1 MGFSR
6 FNPQSAI
13 RNSLMYLAS
22 FELGDARLV
31 QGCLRFPCLP
41 PVADRQRRRWW
52 DEFGRLMGAGDAVP
66 GGDGAV
72 RVVLGGAADG
82 GLPDRLLFATA
93 PASAEA
99 DLRRHLASFTRL
111 DHIIEGSVEAP
122 RDRGRHDEWAAGFP
136 ALQCRVGAGGFG
148 AGDAWFACDFRV
160 LPLLDELLAE
170 ADALG
175 HRFGYQAHVRR
186 LDGADARLA
195 DWVRV
200 ARKNA
205 LRARGLAGV
214 PAAVAAMQQRL
225 ADGLAAAAAVVEE
238 FVGADTPA
246 AADWLGGALR
256 RHFARRFGPL
266 RFAVPDFEFAAR
278 AHDDQL
284 AAALHSFAFANPTA
298 EELCATAVDDAG
310 RAAVLNWRP
319 ADALADRFAAR
330 AGRCGGVAESSSDGV
345 EAEAGSREWGVG
357 GIVGGAAAQT
367 PYSPHPTPHGPSP
380 DPATSL
386 PEPYDGQEPFLFVSY
401 KRQDMPRIAPILRRL
416 VRDGH
421 NVWYDKGIPGG
432 SEWDAQIEERL
443 TACRLVLLFVSQAAV
458 RSKYVRREVKFAD
471 MLDKPL
477 LSVKLE
483 EAALGDGMNM
493 LLTQYQMV
501 DAAAADFDPQL
512 RRAIHYLAGR
522 GAT

>member
-1 MGFSR
+1 
-6 FNPQSAI
+6 
-13 RNSLMYLAS
+13 
-22 FELGDARLV
+22 
-31 QGCLRFPCLP
+31 
-41 PVADRQRRRWW
+41 VA
-52 DEFGRLMGAGDAVP
+52 E
-66 GGDGAV
+66 
-72 RVVLGGAADG
+72 G
-82 GLPDRLLFATA
+82 GLPDRLLFASA

-111 DHIIEGSVEAP
+111 DHVVEGSVEVP
-122 RDRGRHDEWAAGFP
+122 RDRGRHDGWAAGFP
-136 ALQCRVGAGGFG
+136 ALQCRVSADGFG

-186 LDGADARLA
+186 LDGADARRA
-195 DWVRV
+195 DWARV

-205 LRARGLAGV
+205 LRVRGLAGV

-225 ADGLAAAAAVVEE
+225 ADGLASATAVVEE

-266 RFAVPDFEFAAR
+266 RFAVPDFDFVPR

-284 AAALHSFAFANPTA
+284 AAALHTAAFAAPA
-298 EELCATAVDDAG
+298 VEAMCAAAVDDAG
-310 RAAVLNWRP
+310 RAAVLGWRP
-319 ADALADRFAAR
+319 ADALADHFAAR
-330 AGRCGGVAESSSDGV
+330 VGTSGGVAEWSSDGV
-345 EAEAGSREWGVG
+345 EE
-357 GIVGGAAAQT
+357 AAAAVGALSIT
-367 PYSPHPTPHGPSP
+367 PPLHHS
-380 DPATSL
+380 ATSPPL
-386 PEPYDGQEPFLFVSY
+386 PEPYDGPGPFLFVSY
-401 KRQDMPRIAPILRRL
+401 KRQDMPRIAPVLRRL
-416 VRDGH
+416 IGDGH

-432 SEWDAQIEERL
+432 SEWDALIEERL

-483 EAALGDGMNM
+483 AAALGDGMNM

-501 DAAAADFDPQL
+501 DAAAADFDAQL
-512 RRAIHYLAGR
+512 HRAIRYLAAR
-522 GAT
+522 GVG